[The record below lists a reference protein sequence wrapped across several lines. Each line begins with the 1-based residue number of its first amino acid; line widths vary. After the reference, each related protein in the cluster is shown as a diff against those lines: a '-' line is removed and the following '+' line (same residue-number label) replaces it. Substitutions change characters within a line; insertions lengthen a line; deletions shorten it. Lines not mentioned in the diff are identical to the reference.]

1 MRLVVLLTHHTEADL
16 LYRSASFIWR
26 TICLKQE
33 MVAGKFFYL
42 KEDAQAAKV
51 YW

>member
-1 MRLVVLLTHHTEADL
+1 
-16 LYRSASFIWR
+16 
-26 TICLKQE
+26 LKQE
-33 MVAGKFFYL
+33 MVAGKLFYL

>member
-16 LYRSASFIWR
+16 LYRSASFTWR

-33 MVAGKFFYL
+33 MVAGKLFYL